1 MAAMVKTALAAI
13 CVFTLLA
20 TAYLSASLLILRP
33 PRANYQQWA
42 LMASVIVA
50 QGALTLT
57 ALWSGSKRPWLAEA
71 PGARRRLGY
80 VTAAGGVVLTALGA
94 SAVYSTLS
102 GPHFEGYALVLGSA
116 MIVQGLMTVAAFL
129 AAASFKIARSH

>member
-42 LMASVIVA
+42 LVASVIVA
-50 QGALTLT
+50 QGVLTLA
-57 ALWSGSKRPWLAEA
+57 ALYWL
-71 PGARRRLGY
+71 GGVRTLGY

-94 SAVYSTLS
+94 SAVYRTLS

-116 MIVQGLMTVAAFL
+116 MIVQGLMTIGAFL
-129 AAASFKIARSH
+129 MAESFKVARSQ